1 LRSIRNVSA
10 SYRAPFE
17 SLLSKLRAHRAVT
30 RISIAAFSLAL
41 VFAVSHQGISNAG
54 PEPAAAPQLS
64 ILPISVGTG
73 VASNAPIS
81 LEFDQPMDRA
91 SVESGLSI
99 LPEISV
105 AYQWSADGRTLNLVP
120 ERRWLTDSRYVVVV
134 PGAVRHANGSAL
146 DRPMRLSFTTQTAPT
161 VSDFQLRY
169 VPDQAASSSVPVAPD
184 RQLKLRA
191 DGLGIRASQAPSPT
205 TPADTATE
213 VSSRT
218 SVTVGFSSQMDA
230 DDVARSFSITP
241 EVAGDL
247 SWVGNSLT
255 FTPAERLQ
263 PGARYAISLAGAHDR
278 IGNPL
283 GGDTSFSFT
292 TTEDAQLI
300 KISPKSNESGVTD
313 RQVELWF
320 SKPMQSDATGKAFSL
335 TDTTAKAR
343 VAGTISWNE
352 DNTQLRFRPSAAL
365 ARGHTFQV
373 ALSGTAADADGNAL
387 QVTSTFRT
395 EAPPKPKATAKPRT
409 TSRPASGPVAPS
421 PTLAGYALNQVNA
434 ARGAYGFG
442 KLSLSGQVSAVSQ
455 AYANEMLRTGHF
467 SHVGVNGSTRES
479 RLRAGGVSFG
489 FSGENICYRSGYSV
503 QSTLNWCHSQFMAE
517 PYPGVY
523 NHIAN
528 ILSPRYHRLG
538 VGIASD
544 GNRVYVVWDFV
555 D

>member
-10 SYRAPFE
+10 TYRAPFE

-41 VFAVSHQGISNAG
+41 VFAVSQQGISNAG
-54 PEPAAAPQLS
+54 PEPAAAPRLS
-64 ILPISVGTG
+64 ILPTNVGVG
-73 VASNAPIS
+73 VASDAPVS
-81 LEFDQPMDRA
+81 LAFDQPMDRA

-105 AYQWSADGRTLNLVP
+105 AFQWSADGRTLNLVP

-134 PGAVRHANGSAL
+134 PGAVHRADGSAL

-161 VSDFQLRY
+161 VTDFQLRY
-169 VPDQAASSSVPVAPD
+169 VPDEAAPSSAPPVSD
-184 RQLKLRA
+184 RQLKQRA
-191 DGLGIRASQAPSPT
+191 DGLATKAFQAPSPT
-205 TPADTATE
+205 AVADTATE

-218 SVTVGFSSQMDA
+218 SVTIGFSSQMDA
-230 DDVARSFSITP
+230 DDVARSFSIAP
-241 EVAGDL
+241 DVAGDL
-247 SWVGNSLT
+247 SWVGDSLT

-300 KISPKSNESGVTD
+300 KISPKSNESDVSA

-320 SKPMQSDATGKAFSL
+320 SKPMQSEATGKAFSL
-335 TDTTAKAR
+335 IDTTANAR
-343 VAGTISWNE
+343 VAGSVSWN
-352 DNTQLRFRPSAAL
+352 DDKTQLRFRPNEAL
-365 ARGHTFQV
+365 ARGHSFRV
-373 ALSGTAADADGNAL
+373 ALSAKAADADGNAL
-387 QVTSTFRT
+387 EVRSTFRT
-395 EAPPKPKATAKPRT
+395 EAPPKPKATAREQT
-409 TSRPASGPVAPS
+409 ASRPASGPVAPA

-434 ARGAYGFG
+434 ARGAYGFA
-442 KLSLSGQVSAVSQ
+442 KVSLSGQVSAVSQ

-467 SHVGVNGSTRES
+467 SHTGVNGSTRES

-489 FSGENICYRSGYSV
+489 YSGENICYRSGYSV
-503 QSTLNWCHSQFMAE
+503 QSTLNWCHSQVMAE

-528 ILSPRYHRLG
+528 ILSPNYHRLG